1 MSGLHF
7 FLPLQLS
14 ALLPQLDLQIAS
26 HNFNM
31 ANILSILIATLAVVS
46 PVVQAGGCT
55 PGLTY
60 CGHTLMTYGYSGAE
74 SLNYKTLY
82 RCQSSGI
89 VQKLEK
95 CSWST
100 RCVDGGGG
108 KDDFC
113 LFVP

>member
-14 ALLPQLDLQIAS
+14 ALLPQLDLQITL
-26 HNFNM
+26 HNSNM

-82 RCQSSGI
+82 RCQSGGI

-95 CSWST
+95 CPWGT
-100 RCVDGGGG
+100 HCVDGGGG

-113 LFVP
+113 LLL